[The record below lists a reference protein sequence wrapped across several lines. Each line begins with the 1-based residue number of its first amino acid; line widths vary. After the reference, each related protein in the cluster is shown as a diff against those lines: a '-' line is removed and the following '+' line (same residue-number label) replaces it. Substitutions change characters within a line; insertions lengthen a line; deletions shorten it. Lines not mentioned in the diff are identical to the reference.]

1 MQDCAGCQNAFI
13 LHIGG
18 QIQFY
23 EKNYSTDSQTEIV
36 YAKDLTIIDIM
47 HEAEEGSLQEG
58 TSPPQDPMGS

>member
-1 MQDCAGCQNAFI
+1 M
-13 LHIGG
+13 
-18 QIQFY
+18 
-23 EKNYSTDSQTEIV
+23 